1 MHRLK
6 LSVVIGMV
14 SIAVFS
20 FLFRGYLVVVDLVD
34 GDQTA
39 FLAFPLSVVLPI
51 IVFSF
56 LATRRDMSSQEG
68 ALMQLGAMIQILLI
82 VALPQFAIYL
92 ALGFPIV
99 FLLVELFETR
109 GPTRLKSEVKSRL
122 LA

>member
-1 MHRLK
+1 
-6 LSVVIGMV
+6 MV